1 MTKSEA
7 LKILRHIQDEC
18 ASHEANECGFCP
30 FCNHC
35 KWNDIWS
42 KNPVNWELD
51 VIEDEPEDISVK
63 SHTISL

>member
-7 LKILRHIQDEC
+7 LKILHQIQD
-18 ASHEANECGFCP
+18 ECGFCP
-30 FCNHC
+30 FCNYC